1 VPHDPNQ
8 PPKPRPRR
16 RAWREIFSPR
26 FNRIGLLAALLFA
39 SFSLVPSLL
48 PRTPI
53 MQGLVT
59 GVAMV
64 LGYGIGVGLRALW
77 RFFEVPTIPTRVRRA
92 LAGIALAGLLWLLID
107 RLWHYLDWQN
117 GVRDLFDMPPVSS
130 GVWLMI
136 TAIAALSAT
145 MLFIVARTARVI
157 LFKIADLLSRFLPPR
172 LAHTLGATLSVLAV
186 WGLVTGV
193 LTNAFF
199 TGANWTFSPVDLATA
214 PGVEQTQSRLRSGS
228 PYSPVAWDTLGR
240 QGRNFVTGGPSVRD
254 LNTFNAT
261 ADAKLPV
268 RVYVGLRS
276 AETTEERTQLLL
288 DELIRTGAFERKA
301 LVLAVTTGTG
311 WLDANAMSTI
321 EYMFN
326 GDTAIAGSQYS
337 YLPSWISTLADQETV
352 REESVATF
360 RAIQDHW
367 STLDTATRPDIYLFG
382 LSLGSYG
389 VEAILRS
396 PSIINEPIA
405 GALMA
410 GPTFL
415 NPMHT
420 ELTAER
426 DPGTSPALP
435 MFDHGRT
442 VRYTAGGD
450 NLTNGAGPWGPS
462 RIVYLQN
469 GSDPVVF
476 FSPELAWQ
484 RPAWLDNGNRAPDV
498 SKEMGWAPVV
508 TMLQVAIDLTAADSV
523 PTGYGHRYSTD
534 QFAGAW
540 AGVIGDD
547 AWGPE
552 RTASLAQFI
561 AQEQDEI
568 SP

>member
-1 VPHDPNQ
+1 MPHDRDQ

-26 FNRIGLLAALLFA
+26 FNRIGLLSALLFA
-39 SFSLVPSLL
+39 SLSLVPSLL
-48 PRTPI
+48 PRTSI

-64 LGYGIGVGLRALW
+64 LGYGLGAGFRALW
-77 RFFEVPTIPTRVRRA
+77 SFFELPIIPTRVRRPLAA
-92 LAGIALAGLLWLLID
+92 LALAGLLWLLVD
-107 RLWHYLDWQN
+107 RLWHYLGWQN
-117 GVRDLFDMPPVSS
+117 GVRELFGMPSVSS
-130 GVWLMI
+130 GVWIMI
-136 TAIAALSAT
+136 TAVAALSAAVLLLIT
-145 MLFIVARTARVI
+145 RTVRVI
-157 LFKIADLLSRFLPPR
+157 VRKIAHLLSRLMPPR
-172 LAHTLGATLSVLAV
+172 LAHTLGAALSVVAV
-186 WGLVTGV
+186 WLLVTGV

-214 PGVEQTQSRLRSGS
+214 PGVGQPHSRLRSGS
-228 PYSPVAWDTLGR
+228 PYSPVAWDSLGR
-240 QGRNFVTGGPSVRD
+240 QGRNFISGGPSVGD
-254 LNTFNAT
+254 LNTYNGT
-261 ADAKLPV
+261 ADAKMPV

-276 AETTEERTQLLL
+276 AQTPEERTQMLL

-301 LVLAVTTGTG
+301 LVIATTTGTG
-311 WLDANAMSTI
+311 WLDANAMSTF

-337 YLPSWISTLADQETV
+337 YLPSWISTLADQDVV

-360 RAIQDHW
+360 RAIQDYW
-367 STLDTATRPDIYLFG
+367 STLDPTTRPDIYLFG

-389 VEAILRS
+389 VETILRS

-420 ELTAER
+420 ELTKKR
-426 DPGTSPALP
+426 DLGTSPALP
-435 MFDHGRT
+435 MFDDGRT
-442 VRYTAGGD
+442 VRFTAGGD
-450 NLTNGAGPWGPS
+450 NLTNGDGPWGPS

-484 RPAWLDNGNRAPDV
+484 RPAWLDNGNRATGV
-498 SKEMGWAPVV
+498 SKEMGWAPVI

-523 PTGYGHRYSTD
+523 PTGYGHRYSTH
-534 QFAGAW
+534 QFATAW

-547 AWGPE
+547 AWGPQRSE
-552 RTASLAQFI
+552 SLAQFI
-561 AQEQDEI
+561 AKEQDGI
-568 SP
+568 GP

>member
-1 VPHDPNQ
+1 MPRDPEL
-8 PPKPRPRR
+8 PPKPRPR
-16 RAWREIFSPR
+16 AWRRVFAPR

-48 PRTPI
+48 PRTPS
-53 MQGLVT
+53 MQGLIT
-59 GVAMV
+59 GVALA
-64 LGYGIGVGLRALW
+64 LGYGMGVGLRALW
-77 RFFEVPTIPTRVRRA
+77 RFFEVPTIPTRVRRPLA
-92 LAGIALAGLLWLLID
+92 LVTLALLLWLFVD
-107 RLWHYLDWQN
+107 RIWHYIGWQN
-117 GVRDLFDMPPVSS
+117 GVRELFDMPAVSS

-136 TAIAALSAT
+136 TAVAALTAAV
-145 MLFIVARTARVI
+145 LIVMARTARGV
-157 LFKIADLLSRFLPPR
+157 LLRIADLLSRFLPRR
-172 LAHTLGATLSVLAV
+172 LAHTLGAALSVLAL

-199 TGANWTFSPVDLATA
+199 AGANWTFSPVDLATA
-214 PGVEQTQSRLRSGS
+214 PGVEQAQSRLRSGS
-228 PYSPVAWDTLGR
+228 PQSDVEWDSLGR
-240 QGRNFVTGGPSVRD
+240 QGRNFIAGGPSVSD
-254 LNTFNAT
+254 LNTFNGT

-276 AETTEERTQLLL
+276 AQTAEERRQLLL
-288 DELIRTGAFERKA
+288 DELIRTGAFEREA

-337 YLPSWISTLADQETV
+337 YLPSWISTLADQEVV
-352 REESVATF
+352 REDSVETF
-360 RAIQDHW
+360 RIIQDYW
-367 STLDTATRPDIYLFG
+367 SELDPATRPDIYLFG

-415 NPMHT
+415 NPTHK
-420 ELTAER
+420 ELTNER
-426 DPGTSPALP
+426 DRGSSPALP
-435 MFDHGRT
+435 MFDQGRT
-442 VRYTAGGD
+442 VRFTAGGG

-498 SKEMGWAPVV
+498 SPEMGWAPVI

-523 PTGYGHRYSTD
+523 PTGHGHRYSTT

-540 AGVIGDD
+540 AGVIGAD

-561 AQEQDEI
+561 AQEQDGI